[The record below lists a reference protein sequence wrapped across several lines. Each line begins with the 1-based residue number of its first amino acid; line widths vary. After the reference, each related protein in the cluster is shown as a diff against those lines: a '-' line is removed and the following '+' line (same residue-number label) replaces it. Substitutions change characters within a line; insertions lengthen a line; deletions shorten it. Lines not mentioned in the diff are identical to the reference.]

1 MASEKPPRRS
11 RQNQEPA
18 TIDLNAVEVS
28 SEAGPETEKTAET
41 AAPEAAPGL
50 VPDPAAPEPPVTE
63 EPVATDI
70 KAEEPAVEEA
80 SPEPPA
86 AAPHAPAET
95 ARKGTSSVTGAVAA
109 GIFGGLVALAGAGSM
124 QYAGYLPS
132 IQPVPA
138 AAPVAPAADTSALE
152 TEIAALKSQ
161 IANLTERPAT
171 AAAAD
176 ISALEARIAALEAA
190 PAADQAAQVDIAP
203 LEQKLSVLSGE
214 VSQLEGS
221 LAATE
226 QKQETLQTSFIDRL
240 QKMEAEVN
248 DPSRRNAVARAIA
261 ASGLKATIDRGG
273 AFVTELETFAGVAET
288 DPAVAGLKPYA
299 ESGVPTRATLIA
311 DFPQAANAVL
321 AVVNRPDPTQNWG
334 ERLWSS
340 ALSLVKVRPVGQVE
354 GDTPEA
360 FLARSE
366 DALKKGD
373 LETALA
379 EWNRL
384 PEEARAASDFGK
396 ALAARIEVEKL
407 VGATLREAVTS
418 AAGN

>member
-11 RQNQEPA
+11 KQNQEPA

-28 SEAGPETEKTAET
+28 SEAVPETEKS

-63 EPVATDI
+63 EPVDTETR
-70 KAEEPAVEEA
+70 AEEPAVEEA
-80 SPEPPA
+80 SSEPPA
-86 AAPHAPAET
+86 PAPQVPAET
-95 ARKGTSSVTGAVAA
+95 ARKGGTSVTGAVAA

-161 IANLTERPAT
+161 IASLTERPAT
-171 AAAAD
+171 AVAD
-176 ISALEARIAALEAA
+176 TSALEARIAALEAA

-214 VSQLEGS
+214 ISQLEGS

-261 ASGLKATIDRGG
+261 ASGLKAAIDRGG
-273 AFVTELETFAGVAET
+273 AFVTELETFAGVAEA

-299 ESGVPTRATLIA
+299 ESGVPTRAALIA

-321 AVVNRPDPTQNWG
+321 AVVNRPDPSQSWG

-407 VGATLREAVTS
+407 VGATLREAVTT